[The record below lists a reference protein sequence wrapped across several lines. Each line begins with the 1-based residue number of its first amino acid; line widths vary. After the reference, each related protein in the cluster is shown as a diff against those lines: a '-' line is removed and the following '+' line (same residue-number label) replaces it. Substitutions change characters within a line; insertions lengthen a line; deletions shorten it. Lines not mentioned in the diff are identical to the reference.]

1 MATLMDLLM
10 RRQDRGYDVK
20 PGGPSAI
27 DMLLQR
33 EKRGYATSAPPPAAP
48 LPEGMFEQLNRSVSM
63 RQAPYSQMGMGYNTP
78 REMMPPSGGG
88 VSAQTVNQLK
98 SVKSLPGY
106 EGEGSP
112 IYNSFRSLPGYE
124 GEGPQMASPRQ
135 AAASA
140 GAQQFGPVNMNVI
153 KGLNQYAQ
161 MNNPQ
166 AYADQFAGGDLSKIR
181 ARTYRDEEGNAYNDY
196 YVKGLLGG

>member
-48 LPEGMFEQLNRSVSM
+48 QS
-63 RQAPYSQMGMGYNTP
+63 
-78 REMMPPSGGG
+78 MMPTDEIRGALDRMRGTGPLSSSIGLPGLPIPDRPGPLSADLTPPQG
-88 VSAQTVNQLK
+88 VTPQPQPQPQVPPNLGLAAPEPPGPLPRALQPNARMAQT
-98 SVKSLPGY
+98 
-106 EGEGSP
+106 
-112 IYNSFRSLPGYE
+112 
-124 GEGPQMASPRQ
+124 
-135 AAASA
+135 AA
-140 GAQQFGPVNMNVI
+140 QVGPVNMNVI